1 MRAAAPRDCFAVEP
15 LFRFAQS
22 STAACT
28 LVRSAPILPSRQF
41 VVCFSATNTSR
52 SYTNLSTGRETHA
65 AIEAGEGSAQ
75 LPRGSAASFFP
86 GVGSNNGRALR
97 DVEPVVLLAERRQG
111 PAGRELRAQPPG
123 LRREEPHGVCPTSSA
138 PVVPQQSVGRT
149 DTHDDIVSVFVGL
162 AVNYAAF
169 GSL

>member
-1 MRAAAPRDCFAVEP
+1 MLWNHFC
-15 LFRFAQS
+15 RFAQS